1 MSATAF
7 KRLKRRIGSHFYE
20 CQKSS
25 TKGREDRLLSF
36 SVFQTHCR
44 TNFFP
49 FVCVAAWQRCGAT
62 ASAPKSTTR
71 NPMCHC
77 LFGFP
82 HYCFRFF
89 PVSLFETLSIKIIMK
104 AITTTCLCVQFTFAQ
119 SERVCTR
126 AHVQYP
132 RLFSTLFLSLCT
144 MSSCVVCAECICRWT
159 IVCVCVR
166 ASVRKRL
173 TSVWG
178 KSDLGSHTVHFIRNN
193 YICKT

>member
-1 MSATAF
+1 MNVRKAPQKAA
-7 KRLKRRIGSHFYE
+7 KIVYYHFQFSE
-20 CQKSS
+20 LIVGPLF
-25 TKGREDRLLSF
+25 TFFSF
-36 SVFQTHCR
+36 VS
-44 TNFFP
+44 
-49 FVCVAAWQRCGAT
+49 VAAWQRCGAT

-159 IVCVCVR
+159 IVCVC
-166 ASVRKRL
+166 ASECQKTANECVGKKR
-173 TSVWG
+173 SRFPHCSFHP
-178 KSDLGSHTVHFIRNN
+178 K
-193 YICKT
+193 